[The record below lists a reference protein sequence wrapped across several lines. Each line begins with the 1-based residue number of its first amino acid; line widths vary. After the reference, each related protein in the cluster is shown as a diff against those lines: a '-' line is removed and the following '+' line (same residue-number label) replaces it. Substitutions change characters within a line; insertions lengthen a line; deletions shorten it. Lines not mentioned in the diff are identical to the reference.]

1 MTNSRERLAI
11 AAVLILIAS
20 SALAE
25 TTSGGAS
32 SFNDL
37 SPGNQKIAR
46 ALFLAE
52 RPTPDGPRPL
62 SLNQI
67 AARKSDEGWGRVFK
81 EMKAEGLVHEKNL
94 GQVVSGYEHHLHTA
108 SATSHGGRTIV
119 TTGSGRSVAGD
130 SGHGSAET
138 GKGGESGSEGT
149 EQGNA
154 SAGHS
159 HGANSVTVSTAGGAT
174 NAGGVS
180 AGGASAHG
188 GGAGHAR

>member
-11 AAVLILIAS
+11 AAVFILIAS

-46 ALFLAE
+46 ALFLAQ
-52 RPTPDGPRPL
+52 RPTPDGPRAL

-67 AARKSDEGWGRVFK
+67 AARKGDEGWGRVFK
-81 EMKAEGLVHEKNL
+81 EMKADGLVHEKNL

-138 GKGGESGSEGT
+138 GKGGDSGSEGT
-149 EQGNA
+149 GHSNA
-154 SAGHS
+154 SVGHG
-159 HGANSVTVSTAGGAT
+159 HDANSVTVTTAGGA
-174 NAGGVS
+174 AGGVS